1 MKNLIYFYLVFGCLT
16 SMAQTEWAP
25 IGAKWYYNQP
35 SSESGNFVVFEALKD
50 SVIQGKNVRVIEINL
65 NGSDLVSRE
74 CIMQSSD
81 SIFYYNSNS
90 NTFNLLYDFSAK
102 VGDTIVVHKNMFKPT
117 EGFFSNYDSIPNF
130 KYKITSIDSIQIN
143 SIWLKRQKIIS
154 ADSEWNFFN
163 GMSSEMFL
171 IDKIGS
177 LTYFFGRIQYI
188 IPEEQPS
195 LLRCYIDSEID
206 YKNAQWDRTC
216 DFLSGNY
223 SHQTI
228 EDIMLFPNP
237 ANNILRIRSNEI
249 IEIVE
254 IYDARGSKCF
264 FDKPRNRAFSLD
276 LSELD
281 KGVFIV
287 ILRTTQKIYLRKF
300 VKQ

>member
-1 MKNLIYFYLVFGCLT
+1 MVFVSQS

-25 IGAKWYYNQP
+25 IGAKWYFNQP
-35 SSESGNFVVFEALKD
+35 STESGNYVVFESLKD

-65 NGSDLVSRE
+65 NGIDLVSRE

-102 VGDTIVVHKNMFKPT
+102 VGDTIVVHENMFKPT
-117 EGFFSNYDSIPNF
+117 TGFFSYYDSIPNF

-143 SIWLKRQKIIS
+143 SIWFKRQKVIPI
-154 ADSEWNFFN
+154 SEWSFFS
-163 GMSSEMFL
+163 GMSDDMYF

-177 LTYFFGRIQYI
+177 LTYFFGRIQYTY
-188 IPEEQPS
+188 PEQQLS

-206 YKNAQWDRTC
+206 YKNAQWDMAC
-216 DFLSGNY
+216 DFLSNNY

-237 ANNILRIRSNEI
+237 ANDILRIRSNEI

-254 IYDARGSKCF
+254 IYDARGSKLF
-264 FDKPRNRAFSLD
+264 FDKPGNGAFNLD

-287 ILRTTQKIYLRKF
+287 ILKTTQKHYLRKF